1 MNFAEAMTEFYA
13 RGFDYLS
20 QDDAGRTRATRWL
33 NQAHQELCEAYPWS
47 FTRLVLP
54 GVVVPASVWV
64 ILPRAILSV
73 VGETTLSTV
82 PSADPQDLAERFGDL
97 TATGPA
103 QYSYLTLDAPTT
115 YGTGA
120 TLTTY
125 PVDTSQTFTVT
136 YLFTLVDY
144 AADASASLLPPPRY
158 HDLVVD
164 MAVLRAYKDSDN
176 FDAYNA
182 LAAIVDRRVG
192 EMAAALLTPGLDRPP
207 AIQAVRG
214 GEAWST
220 Y

>member
-1 MNFAEAMTEFYA
+1 MNFADALTEFYA

-20 QDDAGRTRATRWL
+20 QDAAGRSRAIRWL

-47 FTRLVLP
+47 FMQTVSAGLT
-54 GVVVPASVWV
+54 VPNSTWYVP
-64 ILPRAILSV
+64 PRAVLSM
-73 VGETTLSTV
+73 VGEATLQPI
-82 PSADPQDLAERFGDL
+82 PSANPQDLVDSYGDL
-97 TATGPA
+97 TATGDA
-103 QYSYLTLDAPTT
+103 QFYYLLLDITGGAA
-115 YGTGA
+115 GGA

-125 PVDTSQTFTVT
+125 PVDSSQTFRVT
-136 YLFTLVDY
+136 YLFSPPDY
-144 AADASASLLPPPRY
+144 GETSSQDLMPPPRY
-158 HDLVVD
+158 HDLIVD

-192 EMAAALLTPGLDRPP
+192 EMATALLTPGLDRPP